1 MVGDIIQDG
10 TILTFQ
16 QIKDKFSIPNV
27 DFFKYL
33 QVRNF
38 ILTKYRDYP
47 GGFGIYPVESLLA
60 IEKQVKCITRRVYVT
75 GSALCFLIFMKE

>member
-1 MVGDIIQDG
+1 MVGDIIQDV
-10 TILTFQ
+10 TIPTFQ

-27 DFFKYL
+27 DFKT
-33 QVRNF
+33 F

-47 GGFGIYPVESLLA
+47 GGFGISPVESLLA

-75 GSALCFLIFMKE
+75 GSALCFLIFMKK